1 MCSQFASVPW
11 SSSADPAS
19 NVACSFISG
28 AGEAVRG
35 RALQTP
41 GVFPSTG
48 GLLSTSPGSQG
59 LAPEPGRP
67 LSGMAGPEPLPGRQ
81 GSGWSALMA
90 PAPGTAPGPQ
100 RGRSAVCPSSDVKP
114 GFYSGKC
121 LVEGESVPLPKNS
134 CPLRPQDVTYLEVG
148 SVRTSRGSHP
158 GVRRTLS
165 CPIRRGEDTET
176 PGKWPCDDGGEAGG
190 MRP

>member
-114 GFYSGKC
+114 GFYSG
-121 LVEGESVPLPKNS
+121 EMPGGGWERAP
-134 CPLRPQDVTYLEVG
+134 PQKFMSSQASGCDLFG
-148 SVRTSRGSHP
+148 SRVCKDLKRKSSW
-158 GVRRTLS
+158 S
-165 CPIRRGEDTET
+165 
-176 PGKWPCDDGGEAGG
+176 
-190 MRP
+190 